1 MTDPVLPGSGRL
13 TTSLSSSSTA
23 SFTGPRC
30 GQGGGPRGW
39 LAEDRG
45 LARRREPPTGPSID
59 RDYEQ
64 IRVNMQTVFD
74 DLALT
79 TPAPLAA

>member
-13 TTSLSSSSTA
+13 ATSLSSSSTA

-30 GQGGGPRGW
+30 GQGDGPRGW

-45 LARRREPPTGPSID
+45 LIRRREPPPD
-59 RDYEQ
+59 R
-64 IRVNMQTVFD
+64 
-74 DLALT
+74 AST
-79 TPAPLAA
+79 TQEKTLWRMLYKIAARASGDPLPRRR